1 MSGKERP
8 TLLIF
13 LELTFLQ
20 RNSKQNNM
28 AKNRPIRPVSK
39 KEEFGKE
46 ILTETDM
53 NRLLQNFIYA
63 DV

>member
-8 TLLIF
+8 TISTF
-13 LELTFLQ
+13 LELTFLE
-20 RNSKQNNM
+20 RNLKQNNM
-28 AKNRPIRPVSK
+28 AKNRPIRPFSNK
-39 KEEFGKE
+39 DEFGKE